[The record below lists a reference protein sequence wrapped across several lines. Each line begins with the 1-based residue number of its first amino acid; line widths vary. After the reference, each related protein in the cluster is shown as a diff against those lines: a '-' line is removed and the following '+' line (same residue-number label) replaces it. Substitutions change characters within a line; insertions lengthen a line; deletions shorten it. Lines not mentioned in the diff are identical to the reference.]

1 MRPIQTLWLV
11 CLFCLPVWLPSAIA
25 DEPTAPVAPVLR
37 QPGDDEVKV
46 LESEPDPSEEQKAE
60 SLAAYMEAIAA
71 QKEGRLNEALQA
83 FERAE
88 KADPKAAEP
97 VKAHALL
104 LMRLGRV
111 AQAQQKAQRAIEL
124 DPDDFETRIQLAI
137 LLLADRTDPTNPGK
151 AAQLIEEALQSKTL
165 QDDSKEF
172 VSIHAVRG
180 RLYLQA
186 QDAGKAAESYRVIL
200 DALERPEDFGLD
212 FREHQKLVTDRATGY
227 EAVGRVML
235 QVGRNNDAIRAFE
248 AWVRLNE
255 DRPGEHHYWL
265 ALAQYR
271 KDQLEQS
278 EKNLNL
284 YFDSDAR
291 SAESLRLLNDLYQA
305 TSRSD
310 QVIERLREL
319 AKDSTEAAQIDL
331 FIGGLLIEKG
341 EADQAAEMFRKV
353 IEGTGDAE
361 GYLGLI
367 QVAVAKRDPA
377 ELLDNLQKA
386 LRARIQIQELFPIRQ
401 LILNDPV
408 FGKEVVKAAV
418 ERSKDEAAQ
427 QHPLA
432 TFFVAQLADDDNLEL
447 PAEEEALLRAVL
459 DQNAGPRLG
468 LQVLNL
474 LGMNLYNQ
482 DKFAEA
488 AETFQKLLE
497 FPGLP
502 EPERLN
508 TLFRLAVVEVSRENY
523 DGALTAIDAALAIQP
538 RVPQLL
544 YQRGMILLQADRYE
558 MAEETLRQTVELP
571 NLDPEL
577 AGQVRILLGGL
588 YTRTREWPKAIEVYQ
603 QLLSEPELADDVAR
617 RARSGLSNAYVQSG
631 DEDKGEQVLE
641 EIYAETPDDPGI
653 NNDLGYLYADRN
665 RNLDKAE
672 KMIRIAVEAEPENA
686 AYLDSL
692 GWVLYRQGRFQE
704 ALEQLKKANSDP
716 EYRDPT
722 IMEHLGDVYKALD
735 QAAEARKMWQQALD
749 REQEAGNPDPKVVER
764 LKDKLK
770 PAEADPSEEQS

>member
-11 CLFCLPVWLPSAIA
+11 CLFCPIVWLPSSIA
-25 DEPTAPVAPVLR
+25 DEPVAPVLR

-46 LESEPDPSEEQKAE
+46 LESEPDSSEEQKAE

-111 AQAQQKAQRAIEL
+111 AQAQQKARRAIEL

-165 QDDSKEF
+165 QENSKEF

-735 QAAEARKMWQQALD
+735 QADEARKMWQQALD